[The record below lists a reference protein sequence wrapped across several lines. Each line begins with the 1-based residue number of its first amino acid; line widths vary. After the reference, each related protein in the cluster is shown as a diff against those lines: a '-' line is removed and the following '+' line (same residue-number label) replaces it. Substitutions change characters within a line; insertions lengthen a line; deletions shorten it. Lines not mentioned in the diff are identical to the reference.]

1 MMAERLS
8 GHYSPTG
15 PEAGKGTEAPKDPWR
30 GQRPLPA
37 GARVNFLFLAPLPLA
52 LRAFLLEP
60 GALALT
66 LVALAVLLLA
76 AWLTREGVKAQAEY
90 DARRTARRPAIPR
103 KLLGSALTGAGIFLA
118 AWADGGTL
126 NAAILAVLGLGLH
139 LFAFGPDP
147 LRDKGMEGID
157 TFQQERVARA
167 VDEAERHLKA
177 MREAIARAGD
187 RALERRIERF
197 EATAREMFRTIEE
210 DPRDLAAARRYLGI
224 YLLGARDATIRFADL
239 FARTGDAR
247 ARADYEALLDDLEE
261 NFAARTE
268 ALLANDRAGLDVEIE
283 VLRERLEREGVRM
296 RG

>member
-1 MMAERLS
+1 MMAERF
-8 GHYSPTG
+8 GGRYSPAN
-15 PEAGKGTEAPKDPWR
+15 PESGKRSGAAQDPWR

-37 GARVNFLFLAPLPLA
+37 GARANFLFLAPLPLA
-52 LRAFLLEP
+52 VRAFLLEP

-66 LVALAVLLLA
+66 LVALAALLLA
-76 AWLTREGVKAQAEY
+76 AWLTREGMKAQAEF

-103 KLLGSALTGAGIFLA
+103 KLLGSVLTGTGIFLA
-118 AWADGGTL
+118 AWADSGTP
-126 NAAILAVLGLGLH
+126 NAAILAALGLGLH

-157 TFQQERVARA
+157 TFQQDRVARA
-167 VDEAERHLKA
+167 VSEAEGHLRD
-177 MREAIARAGD
+177 MRKAIARAGD
-187 RALERRIERF
+187 RALERRVERF

-210 DPRDLAAARRYLGI
+210 DPRDLAAARRYLGV

-239 FARTGDAR
+239 FARTGDTR

-261 NFAARTE
+261 NFSARTE
-268 ALLANDRAGLDVEIE
+268 ALLSNDRAGLDVEIE

>member
-1 MMAERLS
+1 MMAERFS
-8 GHYSPTG
+8 GRYSPAS
-15 PEAGKGTEAPKDPWR
+15 PEPGKGARAPKDPWR

-52 LRAFLLEP
+52 VRAFFLEP

-157 TFQQERVARA
+157 TFQQDRVARA

-187 RALERRIERF
+187 RALERRVERF

-210 DPRDLAAARRYLGI
+210 DPRDLAAARRYLGV

-268 ALLANDRAGLDVEIE
+268 ALLSNDRAGLDVEIE